1 MNITKLMRKMREDR
15 RMLYLVLFTQTT
27 IEKDIFDIHLTKCT
41 IPIGNRSKDLLIINL
56 IFSFESFG
64 HKIFLVS
71 LNKSI
76 PVRFGLTIPF
86 YTQQ

>member
-27 IEKDIFDIHLTKCT
+27 IEKDIFDIHLTKST

-76 PVRFGLTIPF
+76 SVRFGLTIPF